1 MKEKK
6 NFSISI
12 LVSIGV
18 SFILSFS
25 HVWQMIIIAG
35 IIAGIFNS
43 SMKRGA
49 LSGAAGVGIF
59 WLIFMFYGIITKNS
73 YPLLDQ
79 IGTLF
84 IGAGY
89 GWLIF
94 LLILL
99 IGILFG
105 ALGGATSSGAMILI
119 KPRLKQYL
127 DKISISEENSEVD

>member
-1 MKEKK
+1 
-6 NFSISI
+6 
-12 LVSIGV
+12 
-18 SFILSFS
+18 
-25 HVWQMIIIAG
+25 MIIIAG
-35 IIAGIFNS
+35 IIAGIFNN

-59 WLIFMFYGIITKNS
+59 WAIFMFYGIITKNS

-79 IGTLF
+79 IGILF

-127 DKISISEENSEVD
+127 DRINNSEENSEVD